1 MSNCMNAIIKC
12 LGVEL
17 DEVFRIDDDDYRIHG
32 YYKINEQGLYVSY
45 SNNPYNWEAAFAQD
59 FRSLLKGTIELTKLP
74 KKPVIGDMYWYPEI
88 AFPDLCGHCTW
99 RDHEID
105 NYRFQHNF
113 VFTDKSVAKR
123 TSQRILDLIR
133 KDENNG

>member
-1 MSNCMNAIIKC
+1 MANCMNAIVKC

-17 DEVFRIDDDDYRIHG
+17 DEVFRIDDYDYKIHG
-32 YYKINEQGLYVSY
+32 YYKINKQGLYVSY

-74 KKPVIGDMYWYPEI
+74 KKPAIGDMYWYPDI
-88 AFPDLCGHCTW
+88 ATPVLCGHCSW
-99 RDHEID
+99 RDDETD

-113 VFTDKSVAKR
+113 VFTDMGEAKML
-123 TSQRILDLIR
+123 SQRILDLT
-133 KDENNG
+133 KKG

>member
-1 MSNCMNAIIKC
+1 MANCMNAIVKC

-17 DEVFRIDDDDYRIHG
+17 DEVFRIDDDDYKIHG
-32 YYKINEQGLYVSY
+32 YYKINEGGLYVSY

-74 KKPVIGDMYWYPEI
+74 KKPAIGDMYWYPDI
-88 AFPDLCGHCTW
+88 ATPILCGHCSW
-99 RDHEID
+99 RDDETD

-113 VFTDKSVAKR
+113 IFTDMGEAKML
-123 TSQRILDLIR
+123 SQRILDLTKR
-133 KDENNG
+133 G